1 MRGRAQTVG
10 EPLTKTGSIARI
22 HTVAQWPVFART
34 EWLESTIVQ
43 IATVDANGIEHG
55 KTWANRSRPSSSCHS
70 AAPASP
76 RRWTLC
82 ASVHRRRG
90 CLVQSGTHLM
100 GILRL
105 L

>member
-10 EPLTKTGSIARI
+10 EPLTKTGSTARI

-70 AAPASP
+70 ARP
-76 RRWTLC
+76 RRRAGGLC
-82 ASVHRRRG
+82 A
-90 CLVQSGTHLM
+90 
-100 GILRL
+100 L
-105 L
+105 LFTAGAVASSKAART